1 MTPETI
7 LRIHQNIQPFLVHV
21 EPKIQ
26 DEIVHS
32 VKIAQS
38 LNEGLWVGDSG
49 QKTVYVNPLF
59 EKLTGYS
66 LSEIIGI
73 PMESFLS
80 REDKKT
86 ILAQHHLREKGLS
99 SQYEATLITKAGK
112 KIPILVSAAAT
123 SNGGSIAILTN
134 LTKFKKLKSRDKIAE
149 QIIRHSAEA
158 IVVLDKKRR
167 IKMWN
172 HGASK
177 LFGYKEKEILN
188 NKIDIIIPQSETEEN
203 FRIRQEVE
211 MKGVIKNYEGRR
223 INKNKEI
230 IDVSISISKVTDDK
244 GNFKGYLIFYRDIT
258 QQKKFDTELQ
268 KRFEAIQDAYK
279 ELGLQKRESDY
290 LFEITDT
297 AVSSASLQ
305 ELAQLIVA
313 AACML
318 TKCDAAVLRI
328 FEEKSK
334 TLRLKSLI
342 GLNEEWHNKNKI
354 AYKNSLA
361 EEAYR
366 LKRPL
371 IIQDLN
377 GNKKHQS
384 INLVKKHHFTS
395 LVLIPL
401 IIGEKL
407 IGTISLYATTSSKF
421 RLIETDFLER
431 FGKQCALALFTK
443 NPL

>member
-7 LRIHQNIQPFLVHV
+7 LRIHQNIQPFLVHI

-38 LNEGLWVGDSG
+38 LNEGLWVGDVN

-66 LSEIIGI
+66 MSAIIGT
-73 PMESFLS
+73 PMENFFS

-86 ILAQHHLREKGLS
+86 IAAQHHLREKGLS
-99 SQYEATLITKAGK
+99 SQYEATLVTKTSK
-112 KIPILVSAAAT
+112 KIPILLSAAAT

-134 LTKFKKLKSRDKIAE
+134 LTRFKRLKSRDKIAE
-149 QIIRHSAEA
+149 QIIRHSTEA
-158 IVVLDKKRR
+158 IVILDKHRR

-172 HGASK
+172 TGASK

-188 NKIDIIIPQSETEEN
+188 HKIDIIIPPSETEEN
-203 FRIRQEVE
+203 LRIRQEVE
-211 MKGVIKNYEGRR
+211 MKGVIKNYEGHR

-279 ELGLQKRESDY
+279 ELGLQKREADY
-290 LFEITDT
+290 LYEITDS
-297 AVSSASLQ
+297 AVSTGTLQ
-305 ELAQLIVA
+305 ELTQLIVA

-318 TKCDAAVLRI
+318 TKCDAAALRI
-328 FEEKSK
+328 FENKSK
-334 TLRLKSLI
+334 TLRLKALI

-354 AYKNSLA
+354 TYKNSLA
-361 EEAYR
+361 QEAFKS
-366 LKRPL
+366 KRPL
-371 IIQDLN
+371 IIQDL
-377 GNKKHQS
+377 GSSKKHQS

-401 IIGEKL
+401 VINEKL

-431 FGKQCALALFTK
+431 FGKQCSLALFTK
-443 NPL
+443 SAL

>member
-7 LRIHQNIQPFLVHV
+7 LRIHKNIQPFLTHV
-21 EPKIQ
+21 EPRIQ

-32 VKIAQS
+32 VKIAES
-38 LNEGLWVGDSG
+38 LNEGLWVGDAN
-49 QKTVYVNPLF
+49 QNTVYVNPLF
-59 EKLTGYS
+59 EKLSGYS
-66 LSEIIGI
+66 LSEIVGKSIEGC
-73 PMESFLS
+73 FS

-86 ILAQHHLREKGLS
+86 VLAQNHLREIGVS
-99 SQYEATLITKAGK
+99 SQYEATLITKTNK
-112 KIPILVSAAAT
+112 KIPILVSAATT

-149 QIIRHSAEA
+149 QIIRHSTEA
-158 IVVLDKKRR
+158 MVVLDKKRR

-172 HGASK
+172 NGASR

-188 NKIDIIIPQSETEEN
+188 NKIDIIIPESESEEN

-211 MKGVIKNYEGRR
+211 TKGVIKNYEGRR

-230 IDVSISISKVTDDK
+230 IDVSISISRVTDEK
-244 GNFKGYLIFYRDIT
+244 SNFKGYLIFYRDIT
-258 QQKKFDTELQ
+258 QQKKFDLELQ

-290 LFEITDT
+290 LYEITDS
-297 AVSSASLQ
+297 AVSPTGLQ
-305 ELAQLIVA
+305 ELSQLIVA

-334 TLRLKSLI
+334 TLRLKALI
-342 GLNEEWHNKNKI
+342 GLNGEWHNKNKI
-354 AYKNSLA
+354 AYENSLA
-361 EEAYR
+361 QDAFK

-377 GNKKHQS
+377 SNKKHQS

-401 IIGEKL
+401 IIGEKN

-431 FGKQCALALFTK
+431 FGKQCSLAIFTK
-443 NPL
+443 SVL